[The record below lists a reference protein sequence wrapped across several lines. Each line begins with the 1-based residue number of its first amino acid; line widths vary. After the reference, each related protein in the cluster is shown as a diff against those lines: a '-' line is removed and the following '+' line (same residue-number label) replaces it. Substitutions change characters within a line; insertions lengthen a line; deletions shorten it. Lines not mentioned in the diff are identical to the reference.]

1 MYCVVVGAAGSENGS
16 VDEFSLDA
24 TESGKIRKVK
34 VTPTTSAMS
43 AVSGMSA
50 MSAMSAMS
58 TISIDHQKQLKK
70 SHISLK

>member
-50 MSAMSAMS
+50 MSAMS
-58 TISIDHQKQLKK
+58 TISIDHQRQLKK